1 MKKIK
6 ISEALMF
13 GWNRTIK
20 NFWLITNAILLT
32 ALVYFA
38 VDIFS
43 TNVSS
48 WDAGAAVIGF
58 GGGILATNFMTFVLM
73 KFFLN
78 IYDNKE
84 VTVLGMLKNSKGFYK
99 FFIVYMAVNLATIA
113 GLFFLIIPAIY
124 VVVTYSFALYLLIDR
139 NLGIQESLTESARI
153 SRGHKIEL
161 LKFWLALVCINIVG
175 SALFLVGLLFSLPVS
190 FLAIIYVYR
199 ELLNT
204 ETAPTI

>member
-13 GWNRTIK
+13 GWKRTIK

-32 ALVYFA
+32 ALVYFV

-48 WDAGAAVIGF
+48 WDAYAAVIGF

-78 IYDNKE
+78 IYDNNE
-84 VTVLGMLKNSKGFYK
+84 VTVLGMLQNSKGFYK

-139 NLGIQESLTESARI
+139 NLGIQESLIESARI
-153 SRGHKIEL
+153 SRGHKIQL

-175 SALFLVGLLFSLPVS
+175 AALFLVGLLFSLPVS